1 MIFVGYTLPTF
12 HFSFDPKLSTISYMC
27 TDQFSFGCVC
37 SVSNCSHGSLFYR
50 KWFKRNRRNDDIVD
64 KDLLYNL
71 TFVSF
76 SCLSY
81 TIQYLVMMLIKLFW
95 VLFYNAG
102 ITFVGGWIWHSLIFM
117 VPMALLT
124 KRQGRMVCDD
134 GAYHQMER
142 IWTDMRML
150 SVLSADGAMP
160 LPK

>member
-12 HFSFDPKLSTISYMC
+12 HFSVDPKLSTISYMC

-37 SVSNCSHGSLFYR
+37 SVSNCSHGSLFCR

-81 TIQYLVMMLIKLFW
+81 TIQYLVMMLIKLE
-95 VLFYNAG
+95 G
-102 ITFVGGWIWHSLIFM
+102 ITSYTILKEKLIEFKLNLNYNFLISHVKFVLYFYLMYLIILQAPQFYCDQNTRE
-117 VPMALLT
+117 T
-124 KRQGRMVCDD
+124 KQK
-134 GAYHQMER
+134 
-142 IWTDMRML
+142 II
-150 SVLSADGAMP
+150 S
-160 LPK
+160 